1 MKVII
6 IDEDNHGDIGIAL
19 NYYHA
24 VSWLINEGWL
34 QDSTE
39 IWDDDKFDFQTLKE
53 KFGEDW
59 ADTMTC
65 EWDIDNFNEFFDGS
79 FLLRSVEVIGTEE
92 G

>member
-1 MKVII
+1 MKVIVI
-6 IDEDNHGDIGIAL
+6 NECNHEDIGIAL

-24 VSWLINEGWL
+24 VSWLYNEGWL

-39 IWDDDKFDFQTLKE
+39 IWDDDKFDFQTIKE
-53 KFGEDW
+53 RFGEDW
-59 ADTMTC
+59 VDMMTC
-65 EWDIDNFNEFFDGS
+65 EWNIDKFNEFFDGS